1 MGLKD
6 LDLNDSE
13 WSARHTHQAACVIC
27 PGSTYV
33 EGVQALRTWLKNLDA
48 SAVAKGSKGAIRL
61 MNGTWRRQRC
71 SELPSIRYDSEPEEW
86 RNTEDVVPPPMAG
99 AVAKVIRLKGEL
111 CAGLAEVAA
120 FMQSLEVE
128 GKEAAWHRL
137 ADVVVLL
144 PLKHRSRGISW
155 AGITVGLLQGYVT
168 PERGQAG
175 RW

>member
-1 MGLKD
+1 
-6 LDLNDSE
+6 
-13 WSARHTHQAACVIC
+13 
-27 PGSTYV
+27 
-33 EGVQALRTWLKNLDA
+33 
-48 SAVAKGSKGAIRL
+48 
-61 MNGTWRRQRC
+61 
-71 SELPSIRYDSEPEEW
+71 
-86 RNTEDVVPPPMAG
+86 MAG
-99 AVAKVIRLKGEL
+99 VVEKVTCLKGEL
-111 CAGLAEVAA
+111 CAGPAEVAA

-128 GKEAAWHRL
+128 GEEAAWQGL

>member
-1 MGLKD
+1 
-6 LDLNDSE
+6 
-13 WSARHTHQAACVIC
+13 
-27 PGSTYV
+27 
-33 EGVQALRTWLKNLDA
+33 
-48 SAVAKGSKGAIRL
+48 
-61 MNGTWRRQRC
+61 
-71 SELPSIRYDSEPEEW
+71 
-86 RNTEDVVPPPMAG
+86 MAG

-111 CAGLAEVAA
+111 FAGLAEVAA
-120 FMQSLEVE
+120 LTQSLEVE

-144 PLKHRSRGISW
+144 PLKHRPRGTSW